1 MPVLLRTGVGGAD
14 DCKYQHDVKVNE
26 CVSCVCV
33 CTSGLDRWLGL
44 RQRVAPVTIARN
56 TVSVELVEAEQMWRQ
71 QLRVPFWVELLAP
84 RSCFANDAF
93 VICIALL

>member
-56 TVSVELVEAEQMWRQ
+56 TVSVELVEAEQMWRH
-71 QLRVPFWVELLAP
+71 FWVELLAP